1 MRRCDVRL
9 LVIGCGGVG
18 ESIIKILMERDPKG
32 SWLEKVVA
40 SDYDLSKPRRI
51 AAEVKD
57 KRIIAENVDGTDKEC
72 VKELIKKHDID
83 LVMDAAL
90 PFMTNNI
97 FDAAFEGGANYINM
111 GVWCEPKEEPECY
124 GLGKECYKEF
134 MADYNFSRSD
144 QWEAKNQL
152 AIIGLGIEPGTI
164 DVFARF
170 AADYLFD
177 ELETIDVKD
186 GGNVMNPDGGKD
198 DVIFGFNV
206 WTMLDEC
213 MNPSVTWY
221 RDKGFVCDE
230 PLSDP
235 EVFDFP
241 EGIGPVQL
249 YKIEHEE
256 PVFMPRQLADR
267 GLKRVSYKISLDDNL
282 VHALKA
288 VKALGLRS
296 TMPVEMN
303 GTKISPRDF
312 VAKVAP
318 QPDVMDDHMVG
329 KICGGVLCEGLKDG
343 LRRKIFLY
351 QITDQQESMKRFG
364 TQAVV
369 SQTGFGAAIGIELVG
384 RGIWKGNG
392 VRTPEYFDPVPYLR
406 LMKEADFYFAISEYD
421 SEYKTHTDQEVL
433 ETLFGK

>member
-1 MRRCDVRL
+1 MKL
-9 LVIGCGGVG
+9 LVVGCGGVG
-18 ESIIKILMERDPKG
+18 ESIIKILKERDSNG
-32 SWLEKVVA
+32 NWLEKVVA
-40 SDYDLSKPRRI
+40 SDYELSKPQRI
-51 AAEVKD
+51 VKEVNDKRFLAEVIDANNK
-57 KRIIAENVDGTDKEC
+57 ENIKA
-72 VKELIKKHDID
+72 LIKKHDID

-90 PFMTNNI
+90 PFMTNTI
-97 FDAAFEGGANYINM
+97 FDAAFDGGANYMNM
-111 GVWCEPKEEPECY
+111 GVWCVPQPEPDCY
-124 GLGKECYKEF
+124 GLGKDCYKEF
-134 MADYNFSRSD
+134 MADYNFSKND
-144 QWEAKNQL
+144 QWTERNQL

-164 DVFARF
+164 NVFARF

-177 ELETIDVKD
+177 EMETIDVKD
-186 GGNVMNPDGGKD
+186 GGNVENPNGGKD
-198 DVIFGFNV
+198 DVFFGFSV

-221 RDKGFVCDE
+221 KDKGFVCDE

-241 EGIGPVQL
+241 EGIGPIKL

-256 PVFMPRQLADR
+256 PVFMSRQLEKH

-282 VHALKA
+282 VYALKA

-296 TMPVEMN
+296 TKPVEMN

-318 QPDVMDDHMVG
+318 QPDVIDHNMVG
-329 KICGGVLCEGLKDG
+329 KICGGVLCEGKKDG
-343 LRRKIFLY
+343 FKRKIFMY

-369 SQTGFGAAIGIELVG
+369 SQTGFGAAIGIELLG
-384 RGIWKGNG
+384 KGLWKGKG
-392 VRTPEYFDPVPYLR
+392 VQTPECFDPIPYLK
-406 LMKEADFYFAISEYD
+406 LMKEANFYFAISEYD
-421 SEYKTHTDQEVL
+421 SEYKNHTDQKIF
-433 ETLFGK
+433 ETLFSK

>member
-1 MRRCDVRL
+1 MRL

-32 SWLEKVVA
+32 TWLEKVIA
-40 SDYDLSKPRRI
+40 SDYDLSKPERI
-51 AAEVKD
+51 AAEVGD
-57 KRIIAENVDGTDKEC
+57 PRVVAEFVDGTKIESITG
-72 VKELIKKHDID
+72 LIKKHEID

-90 PFMTNNI
+90 PFMTNTI
-97 FDAAFEGGANYINM
+97 FDAALEGGANYMNM
-111 GVWCEPKEEPECY
+111 GVWCEPMPEPECY
-124 GLGKECYKEF
+124 GTGKGCYKDF
-134 MADYNFSRSD
+134 MADYNFSKSA
-144 QWEAKNQL
+144 QWEEKDQL

-186 GGNVMNPDGGKD
+186 GGNVENPNGGKD
-198 DVIFGFNV
+198 DVVFGFSV

-241 EGIGPVQL
+241 EGIGPIQL

-256 PVFMPRQLADR
+256 PVFMSKQLADR

-296 TMPVEMN
+296 TEPVEMN
-303 GTKISPRDF
+303 GAKISPRDF

-318 QPDVMDDHMVG
+318 QPDVMDDQMVG
-329 KICGGVLCEGLKDG
+329 KICGGVLCEGIKDG
-343 LRRKIFLY
+343 FRRKIFLY
-351 QITDQQESMKRFG
+351 QVTDQQESMKRFG

-369 SQTGFGAAIGIELVG
+369 SQTGFGAAIGIELLG
-384 RGIWKGNG
+384 KGIWKGNG
-392 VRTPEYFDPVPYLR
+392 VRTPEYFDPLPYLK

-421 SEYKTHTDQEVL
+421 SEYKTHKDQGIFED
-433 ETLFGK
+433 LFEK